1 MYMFGD
7 CLNARFYLT
16 TMAKLDTFVFHAGL
30 CPQIFCCLQV
40 VEGLD
45 IVRQIEQ
52 SNTDRMDRPKS
63 PVVISDAG
71 EL

>member
-1 MYMFGD
+1 MPYSS
-7 CLNARFYLT
+7 LYPATIAYFYVLKST
-16 TMAKLDTFVFHAGL
+16 ALPICAHAS
-30 CPQIFCCLQV
+30 CVQV

-63 PVVISDAG
+63 PVVISAAG

>member
-1 MYMFGD
+1 M
-7 CLNARFYLT
+7 
-16 TMAKLDTFVFHAGL
+16 
-30 CPQIFCCLQV
+30 QV

-63 PVVISDAG
+63 PVVISAAG